1 MSNKIKVAIIEDD
14 SVISQMYRM
23 KLEME
28 GFEVQVANDGAEG
41 VELAKSFAPDIIL
54 LDVRMPKMNGDEALA
69 EIRRYSWGKKIP
81 VVVLTNTGRDE
92 FLNAFNPLDIVDFI
106 VKAEST
112 PKDVVALIKKSVGK
126 K

>member
-1 MSNKIKVAIIEDD
+1 MSKVKVAIIEDD

-28 GFEVQVANDGAEG
+28 GFDVQVAGDGVAG
-41 VELAKSFAPDIIL
+41 IELAKNFAPDIIL
-54 LDVRMPKMNGDEALA
+54 LDVRMPRMNGDQALA
-69 EIRRYSWGKKIP
+69 EIRKYPWGKDIP

-112 PKDVVALIKKSVGK
+112 PKDVVALIEKTVGK